1 MIEIQEDRLIRGII
15 QEIKVRKN
23 KLKLKIRKLLIIFL
37 KVKIYS

>member
-23 KLKLKIRKLLIIFL
+23 KLKLKIIKLLIIFL